1 MHTIVEEE
9 SFLPAIV
16 SNDPTKQLAQVKRYY
31 DRQQRLA
38 FYLTKDIEDIRM
50 AYSLKL
56 FKEKERLRKSLW
68 ELDNKKRRIFHQ
80 IVQKPSQPSWKW
92 KYPARE
98 VPLIPPQKQTNQTVK
113 RQKKEPPDN
122 EIKPGINIRR
132 IVPSRLDTQHSRL
145 PSRLDTQH
153 SRLETRQSGVV
164 TRQSFLERPYKPKPK
179 KKENLARPVVP
190 QFLFC

>member
-1 MHTIVEEE
+1 MYTIVEEE

-38 FYLTKDIEDIRM
+38 FYLTQDIEDIRM

-56 FKEKERLRKSLW
+56 CKEKERLRKSLW

-80 IVQKPSQPSWKW
+80 IVQQPSQPCWKW

-98 VPLIPPQKQTNQTVK
+98 VPLIPPQKQTNQTLK
-113 RQKKEPPDN
+113 QQKKKPADKAVKT
-122 EIKPGINIRR
+122 EITLRHIG
-132 IVPSRLDTQHSRL
+132 PSRLDTHHSRL
-145 PSRLDTQH
+145 PSRLDTQQ
-153 SRLETRQSGVV
+153 SRLETQQSRVM
-164 TRQSFLERPYKPKPK
+164 TRQSVFERPYKPKQK
-179 KKENLARPVVP
+179 KQQNLARPVVP